1 MATKKVAVKSKA
13 SVKAASGA
21 KKKAAPAKI
30 VKKAAPAAKKSVAK
44 RKAAKVG
51 SKLACMVCGYA
62 VTVDQVCGCVEEH
75 ALVCCGTPMKPR
87 KA

>member
-1 MATKKVAVKSKA
+1 MATKKVAVK
-13 SVKAASGA
+13 A
-21 KKKAAPAKI
+21 KAPA
-30 VKKAAPAAKKSVAK
+30 KAAPAAKKAAPAKTVKKAAPVAK
-44 RKAAKVG
+44 KPSGKKNVAKVG

-75 ALVCCGTPMKPR
+75 ALICCGTPMKTR